1 MQFNVTIEKAL
12 PEQGGT
18 SKSGK
23 QWRKR
28 SYVGVYDASNT
39 QYPKK
44 IVFDIMGDKIDQMNI
59 QEGGQYA
66 VDIDFDAREWN
77 GRYFLSA
84 SCWKATALSQPQSAP
99 QVNDPYAVM
108 GMQPKQVQPQPT
120 FDGDPLPF

>member
-28 SYVGVYDASNT
+28 SYVGVYDASNA
-39 QYPKK
+39 QYPKR
-44 IVFDIMGDKIDQMNI
+44 ITFDVMGDRIEQLNI
-59 QEGGQYA
+59 QEGGQYV
-66 VDIDFDAREWN
+66 VDVDFDAREWQ

-84 SCWKATALSQPQSAP
+84 SCWKATALNQTQASLQF
-99 QVNDPYAVM
+99 NDTYAAM
-108 GMQPKQVQPQPT
+108 GMQPKQAAPEPEPN
-120 FDGDPLPF
+120 DLPF